1 MKKTIAVALLLFIF
15 ISNFYTIY
23 ATEEGLTDLKF
34 VKHCGQLFRKGEK
47 IPDYSFVTY
56 EVDGKEYPVYC
67 LNNDLAGVSEGREY
81 PVKIT
86 GKIENELVWK
96 AIINGYPY
104 KTPEELG
111 VANDIEAFV
120 ATKNAVN
127 VILCDYPDDAYTALD
142 SDESRRVINAIQLIL
157 NAARNSTEKMETNII
172 CKIVSESSE
181 WLVDEND
188 PTYVSKKYKI
198 DSNVSNGKYIVTLMD
213 NDIEGIKIVSMD
225 NEEKSEYDLNDSFKI
240 IVPIDKLNVP
250 KSFSMEANIS
260 VRSKPILYGAT
271 TVDGK
276 QNYALPGEEMES
288 ITTSLDDNTVENVTK
303 LTIIKKEFNS
313 EEVIPG
319 VKFNL
324 LNENKEV
331 VKENIITNE
340 YGEIILSNMMP
351 GKYYLK
357 EIETP
362 EKYNLYTDLI
372 EINLSFNE
380 DLKIIVN
387 NSLKEVIEINK
398 KTENLE
404 VNPGVKKAIES
415 KNTETKIATEEK
427 TNDVVKKLPVTGY

>member
-15 ISNFYTIY
+15 ISNSYTIY
-23 ATEEGLTDLKF
+23 ATEGGLTDLKF

-172 CKIVSESSE
+172 CK
-181 WLVDEND
+181 
-188 PTYVSKKYKI
+188 
-198 DSNVSNGKYIVTLMD
+198 M
-213 NDIEGIKIVSMD
+213 
-225 NEEKSEYDLNDSFKI
+225 
-240 IVPIDKLNVP
+240 
-250 KSFSMEANIS
+250 
-260 VRSKPILYGAT
+260 
-271 TVDGK
+271 
-276 QNYALPGEEMES
+276 
-288 ITTSLDDNTVENVTK
+288 
-303 LTIIKKEFNS
+303 
-313 EEVIPG
+313 G
-319 VKFNL
+319 VK
-324 LNENKEV
+324 
-331 VKENIITNE
+331 
-340 YGEIILSNMMP
+340 
-351 GKYYLK
+351 
-357 EIETP
+357 
-362 EKYNLYTDLI
+362 
-372 EINLSFNE
+372 
-380 DLKIIVN
+380 VN
-387 NSLKEVIEINK
+387 Q
-398 KTENLE
+398 
-404 VNPGVKKAIES
+404 
-415 KNTETKIATEEK
+415 
-427 TNDVVKKLPVTGY
+427 

>member
-15 ISNFYTIY
+15 ISNFYTIN

-34 VKHCGQLFRKGEK
+34 VKHCGQLFRMGEK
-47 IPDYSFVTY
+47 VPDYSFVTY
-56 EVDGKEYPVYC
+56 EANGKEYPVYC
-67 LNNDLAGVSEGREY
+67 QNDDLAGVSEGREY
-81 PVKIT
+81 PVRIT
-86 GKIENELVWK
+86 GKIENELAWR

-127 VILCDYPDDAYTALD
+127 VILSGYPDDIYTALD
-142 SDESRRVINAIQLIL
+142 TDESRRVMNAFYLIL
-157 NAARNSTEKMETNII
+157 NAARTSTEKMETNII

-181 WLVDEND
+181 WSVDENT
-188 PTYVSKKYKI
+188 PTCVSKKYKI
-198 DSNVSNGKYIVTLMD
+198 DSNVTNGKYIVKLLD
-213 NDIEGIKIVSMD
+213 NDIEDIKIVGED
-225 NEEKSEYDLNDSFKI
+225 NTEKTEFNLNEGFKV
-240 IVPIDKLNVP
+240 IVPIDKLDEP
-250 KSFSMEANIS
+250 KSFSMEADIS
-260 VRSKPILYGAT
+260 VRSKPVLYGAT
-271 TVDGK
+271 TVNGN
-276 QNYALPGEEMES
+276 QNYALPGEEMEDF
-288 ITTSLDDNTVENVTK
+288 TATLDDSTIENTTK
-303 LTIIKKEFNS
+303 LTIIKKEYDS

-331 VKENIITNE
+331 INENIITNE
-340 YGEIILSNMMP
+340 NGEIILNNMMP
-351 GKYYLK
+351 GKYCLR
-357 EIETP
+357 EVEAP

-372 EINLSFNE
+372 EINIKFNE

-404 VNPGVKKAIES
+404 INPSTNKV
-415 KNTETKIATEEK
+415 ETKIVTEEK
-427 TNDVVKKLPVTGY
+427 TTEVVKKLPVTGY